1 MVSLQRLC
9 RMNEVK
15 MSHTIR
21 NERTKGWL
29 DKLALQRKTR
39 KVLRELKADEVMLD
53 WDDNFIP
60 AAEI

>member
-1 MVSLQRLC
+1 
-9 RMNEVK
+9 

-29 DKLALQRKTR
+29 DKLALQRRTR
-39 KVLRELKADEVMLD
+39 KVMRDLKADDVFID
-53 WDDNFIP
+53 WDDNMIP

>member
-1 MVSLQRLC
+1 
-9 RMNEVK
+9 

-21 NERTKGWL
+21 NQKTKGWL

-39 KVLRELKADEVMLD
+39 KVLRELKADELFID
-53 WDDNFIP
+53 WDDNMIP

>member
-1 MVSLQRLC
+1 
-9 RMNEVK
+9 

-21 NERTKGWL
+21 NQKTKGWL

-39 KVLRELKADEVMLD
+39 KVLRELKADELFVD
-53 WDDNFIP
+53 WDDNMIP

>member
-1 MVSLQRLC
+1 
-9 RMNEVK
+9 

-21 NERTKGWL
+21 NEKTKGWL

-39 KVLRELKADEVMLD
+39 KVLRELKADEVFLD
-53 WDDNFIP
+53 WDNNMIP

>member
-1 MVSLQRLC
+1 
-9 RMNEVK
+9 

-39 KVLRELKADEVMLD
+39 KIIREIKNDDFWMD
-53 WDDNFIP
+53 WDDTVIP
-60 AAEI
+60 SAEV

>member
-1 MVSLQRLC
+1 
-9 RMNEVK
+9 

-21 NERTKGWL
+21 NEKTKGWL

-39 KVLRELKADEVMLD
+39 KVLRELKADEVFLD
-53 WDDNFIP
+53 WDDNMIP